1 MQTLA
6 PPAWAGETAD
16 FFSLNQ
22 RVSAFILVDGT
33 KFNLISITGGI
44 MANFPFQRLQ
54 ADLAELIARTP
65 AGERL
70 TSEPELA
77 KQLGVS
83 RATLR
88 EAMRT
93 FETQGL
99 IRRRQGSGTYAVGKV
114 PVIDAGLEVLE
125 SLDTMA
131 RRMNLAITTSDLQ
144 IEPMEADNVFALG
157 LAVSEG
163 TLLTRVRRVMRT
175 DGRPVAYLI
184 DVLPQDILKPGDMP
198 ESFTGSVLDFM
209 LARGDKLTVSR
220 AAISATNATAEV
232 AKALE
237 IQRGDV
243 LLQFVSQIYAEG
255 GNVIDYTFSYFIPGY
270 FNFHVIRRIGTS

>member
-1 MQTLA
+1 
-6 PPAWAGETAD
+6 
-16 FFSLNQ
+16 
-22 RVSAFILVDGT
+22 
-33 KFNLISITGGI
+33 

-65 AGERL
+65 AGQRL
-70 TSEPELA
+70 ISEPDLA
-77 KQLGVS
+77 KQMGVS

-99 IRRRQGSGTYAVGKV
+99 IRRRQGSGTYVVGKV
-114 PVIDAGLEVLE
+114 PVLDAGLEVLE

-131 RRMNLAITTSDLQ
+131 HRKNLQTTISDLHIDQ
-144 IEPMEADNVFALG
+144 VDADKESAAG
-157 LAVSEG
+157 LDLVEG
-163 TLLTRVRRVMRT
+163 VRLTRIRRVIRA
-175 DGRPVAYLI
+175 DSRPVAYLI
-184 DVLPQDILKPGDMP
+184 DTLPADVLKPSELPNG
-198 ESFTGSVLDFM
+198 FNGSVLDFM
-209 LARGDKLTVSR
+209 LARRDKLTVSR

-243 LLQFVSQIYAEG
+243 LLQFISLLY
-255 GNVIDYTFSYFIPGY
+255 IDTGKIVDHTVSYFIPGY
-270 FNFHVIRRIGTS
+270 FNFHVVRRIGNS

>member
-1 MQTLA
+1 
-6 PPAWAGETAD
+6 
-16 FFSLNQ
+16 
-22 RVSAFILVDGT
+22 
-33 KFNLISITGGI
+33 

-54 ADLAELIARTP
+54 ADLANLIAQTP
-65 AGERL
+65 PGQRL

-77 KQLGVS
+77 KQMGVS

-93 FETQGL
+93 FETQGV
-99 IRRRQGSGTYAVGKV
+99 IRRRQGSGTYVVGKV

-131 RRMNLAITTSDLQ
+131 RRKNLAISVGELH
-144 IEPMEADNVFALG
+144 IEQAAAERETAAGLG
-157 LAVSEG
+157 ISEG
-163 TLLTRVRRVMRT
+163 TGITRIRRVMCA
-175 DGRPVAYLI
+175 DGRPVAYLL
-184 DVLPQDILKPGDMP
+184 DTLPAELLKPEELSDHFG
-198 ESFTGSVLDFM
+198 GSVLDF
-209 LARGDKLTVSR
+209 LIKRGDPLTVSR

-243 LLQFVSQIYAEG
+243 LLQIISQVYADG
-255 GNVIDYTFSYFIPGY
+255 GNIVDYTVSYFIPGY
-270 FNFHVIRRIGTS
+270 FNFHVVRKISG

>member
-1 MQTLA
+1 
-6 PPAWAGETAD
+6 
-16 FFSLNQ
+16 
-22 RVSAFILVDGT
+22 
-33 KFNLISITGGI
+33 

-54 ADLAELIARTP
+54 ADLAELIAKTP
-65 AGERL
+65 AGQRL

-77 KQLGVS
+77 KQMGVS

-93 FETQGL
+93 FETQGV
-99 IRRRQGSGTYAVGKV
+99 IRRRQGSGTYVVGKV

-131 RRMNLAITTSDLQ
+131 HRMNLAITIGELH
-144 IEPMEADNVFALG
+144 IEQADADAETAGGLG
-157 LAVSEG
+157 VAEG
-163 TLLTRVRRVMRT
+163 TRLTRVRRTMSA
-175 DGRPVAYLI
+175 DGRPVAFLI
-184 DVLPQDILKPGDMP
+184 DTLPADLLDPNDLP
-198 ESFTGSVLDFM
+198 EQFSGSVLDFM
-209 LARGDKLTVSR
+209 LKRGDPLTVSR

-243 LLQFVSQIYAEG
+243 LLKFVSQLYANG
-255 GNVIDYTFSYFIPGY
+255 GKVVDYTVSYFIPGY
-270 FNFHVIRRIGTS
+270 FNFHVVRRIGS

>member
-1 MQTLA
+1 
-6 PPAWAGETAD
+6 
-16 FFSLNQ
+16 
-22 RVSAFILVDGT
+22 
-33 KFNLISITGGI
+33 

-54 ADLAELIARTP
+54 ADLADLIAKTP
-65 AGERL
+65 AGQRL

-93 FETQGL
+93 FETQGV
-99 IRRRQGSGTYAVGKV
+99 IRRRQGSGTYVVGKV
-114 PVIDAGLEVLE
+114 PVIDAGLEALE

-131 RRMNLAITTSDLQ
+131 HRLNLAITLGELH
-144 IEPMEADNVFALG
+144 IEQVEADKETADGLG
-157 LAVSEG
+157 VAEK
-163 TLLTRVRRVMRT
+163 TRVTRIRRVMCA
-175 DGRPVAYLI
+175 DGRPVAYLM
-184 DVLPQDILKPGDMP
+184 DILPADLLKPEELSDQ
-198 ESFTGSVLDFM
+198 FNGSVLDFM
-209 LARGDKLTVSR
+209 LGRGDSLTVSR

-243 LLQFVSQIYAEG
+243 LLQFVSQLYANG
-255 GNVIDYTFSYFIPGY
+255 GKVVDYTVSYFIPGY
-270 FNFHVIRRIGTS
+270 FNFHVVRRIGK